1 MCISIKDKKKRLRRR
16 IRGSVADV
24 ARDVS
29 IWEQLESLPEFVSA
43 RSVLLYWSMPSEVN
57 THSFLERWYGRKS
70 LYLPRV
76 AGQMLEIR
84 EYIPE
89 DLQAGY
95 RGIMEPSS
103 QAPQV
108 SAVDLAVVP
117 GMAFDAKGNRLGRGG
132 GFYDRLLPSMTCPKV
147 GVCRMEQLVDE
158 VPVQEWDQKV
168 DIVITPANCYIC
180 KR

>member
-1 MCISIKDKKKRLRRR
+1 MCIIDRKKRLRRR
-16 IRGSVADV
+16 IRGSVGDA

-29 IWEQLESLPEFVSA
+29 IWQQLESLPEFA
-43 RSVLLYWSMPSEVN
+43 KADSVLLYWSMPSEAG
-57 THSFLERWYGRKS
+57 THSFLKRWYGRKK

-76 AGQMLEIR
+76 AGETLEIR

-89 DLQAGY
+89 DMQEGY
-95 RGIMEPSS
+95 RGIMEPSP
-103 QAPQV
+103 QAPIV
-108 SAVDLAVVP
+108 TEVDLVVVP

-132 GFYDRLLPSMTCPKV
+132 GFYDRLLPSLTCPKV
-147 GVCRMEQLVDE
+147 GVCRQNQLVEE

-168 DIVITPANCYIC
+168 DIVITPSNCYIC